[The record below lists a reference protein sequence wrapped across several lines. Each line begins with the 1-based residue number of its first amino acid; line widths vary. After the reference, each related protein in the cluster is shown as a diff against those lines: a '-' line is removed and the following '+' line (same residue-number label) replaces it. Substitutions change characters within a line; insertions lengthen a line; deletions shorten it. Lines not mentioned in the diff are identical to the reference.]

1 VHQTKYLVEIG
12 FSPGYAAWALGFVSL
27 AGIPGQIGLGYLS
40 DRIGREWVWAVGGL
54 GFAICYIALLL
65 MRESPTP
72 ALLYLMV
79 LSQGVLGYGLT
90 SVVGAIPAE
99 IFQGKHYGAVFGTV
113 MLAAVGGGAAGPW
126 LTGALHDATG
136 SYTLAFWIAIGMSTL
151 SAVAIWLAADLVRSE
166 VDVVLTAWSTPAAL
180 AAKKATTTVPVVF
193 VGVAD
198 PVGVGLVT
206 SLARPGGNVTGSTF
220 LSEETVGKQLQL
232 LKEAVPRL
240 SRVATLSNPAN
251 PAYASMLRDIEKE
264 GRRINVQVLR
274 LGIQG
279 PDDVEPTFQSAKKEK
294 VEGLVVLRDAVL
306 IAYRNRLVDLAAKHR
321 LPVMY
326 GMREFVDVGGL
337 MSFEPSLVDLYQR
350 AAQLVAKILKG
361 AKPADVPV
369 ERSTKFELVINLKT
383 AKTLGLTIPP
393 SLLGRADQVI
403 E

>member
-1 VHQTKYLVEIG
+1 MRLARVPAVLLAVL
-12 FSPGYAAWALGFVSL
+12 SLLAAPLAAQAQQAGKIPRVGFVE
-27 AGIPGQIGLGYLS
+27 AGSRSANQHFADAFRAGLHELGYLEGQS
-40 DRIGREWVWAVGGL
+40 ITVEERWAEGKIER
-54 GFAICYIALLL
+54 FPDLL
-65 MRESPTP
+65 
-72 ALLYLMV
+72 ADLLRLKV
-79 LSQGVLGYGLT
+79 DVIVQASGQ
-90 SVVGAIPAE
+90 
-99 IFQGKHYGAVFGTV
+99 GAV
-113 MLAAVGGGAAGPW
+113 
-126 LTGALHDATG
+126 
-136 SYTLAFWIAIGMSTL
+136 
-151 SAVAIWLAADLVRSE
+151 
-166 VDVVLTAWSTPAAL
+166 
-180 AAKKATTTVPVVF
+180 AAKKLTTTVPVVF
-193 VGVAD
+193 VGVGD

-251 PAYASMLRDIEKE
+251 PAYASLLRDIEKE

-294 VEGLVVLRDAVL
+294 VEGLVVLRDVVL

-361 AKPADVPV
+361 AKPGDLPV

-393 SLLGRADQVI
+393 SLLGRADQLI

>member
-1 VHQTKYLVEIG
+1 
-12 FSPGYAAWALGFVSL
+12 
-27 AGIPGQIGLGYLS
+27 
-40 DRIGREWVWAVGGL
+40 
-54 GFAICYIALLL
+54 
-65 MRESPTP
+65 M
-72 ALLYLMV
+72 
-79 LSQGVLGYGLT
+79 
-90 SVVGAIPAE
+90 
-99 IFQGKHYGAVFGTV
+99 
-113 MLAAVGGGAAGPW
+113 
-126 LTGALHDATG
+126 
-136 SYTLAFWIAIGMSTL
+136 
-151 SAVAIWLAADLVRSE
+151 
-166 VDVVLTAWSTPAAL
+166 
-180 AAKKATTTVPVVF
+180 F

-220 LSEETVGKQLQL
+220 FSEETVGKQLQL

-240 SRVATLSNPAN
+240 SRVAAISNPAN

-279 PDDVEPTFQSAKKEK
+279 PDDVEPTFHSVKKEK
-294 VEGLVVLRDAVL
+294 VEGLVVRRDAVL

-321 LPVMY
+321 VPVMY

-337 MSFEPSLVDLYQR
+337 MSFEPALADLYQR

-361 AKPADVPV
+361 AKPADLPV

>member
-1 VHQTKYLVEIG
+1 MGRRV
-12 FSPGYAAWALGFVSL
+12 FLGTL
-27 AGIPGQIGLGYLS
+27 GLGLLPRPRVAGAQS
-40 DRIGREWVWAVGGL
+40 RKIFRIGVL
-54 GFAICYIALLL
+54 
-65 MRESPTP
+65 SPYSSSTP
-72 ALLYLMV
+72 APSFHAFRDGLRE
-79 LSQGVLGYGLT
+79 LGYIEGQNIVFEYR
-90 SVVGAIPAE
+90 SAE
-99 IFQGKHYGAVFGTV
+99 EKYERV
-113 MLAAVGGGAAGPW
+113 PE
-126 LTGALHDATG
+126 
-136 SYTLAFWIAIGMSTL
+136 
-151 SAVAIWLAADLVRSE
+151 LAADLVRSE
-166 VDVVLTAWSTPAAL
+166 VDVVLTVWSTPAAL
-180 AAKKATTTVPVVF
+180 AAWKVTTTVPVVF

-220 LSEETVGKQLQL
+220 FSEETVGKQLQL

-240 SRVATLSNPAN
+240 SRVAAISNPAN

-279 PDDVEPTFQSAKKEK
+279 PDDVEPTFHSVKKEK
-294 VEGLVVLRDAVL
+294 VEGLVVRRDAVL

-321 LPVMY
+321 VPVMY

-337 MSFEPSLVDLYQR
+337 MSFEPALADLYQR

-361 AKPADVPV
+361 AKPADLPV

-383 AKTLGLTIPP
+383 ARTLGLTIPP

>member
-1 VHQTKYLVEIG
+1 MDRRA
-12 FSPGYAAWALGFVSL
+12 FLGTV
-27 AGIPGQIGLGYLS
+27 GLGLLPAPRVAVAQS
-40 DRIGREWVWAVGGL
+40 RKTFRIGVL
-54 GFAICYIALLL
+54 
-65 MRESPTP
+65 SPYSSATP
-72 ALLYLMV
+72 APSFQAFREGLRE
-79 LSQGVLGYGLT
+79 LGYVEG
-90 SVVGAIPAE
+90 
-99 IFQGKHYGAVFGTV
+99 QN
-113 MLAAVGGGAAGPW
+113 
-126 LTGALHDATG
+126 
-136 SYTLAFWIAIGMSTL
+136 LAFEYR
-151 SAVAIWLAADLVRSE
+151 SAEEKYERLPELAADLARSK

-279 PDDVEPTFQSAKKEK
+279 PDDVEPTFQAAKKEK

-306 IAYRNRLVDLAAKHR
+306 IAYRNRLVDLAAKYR

-361 AKPADVPV
+361 AKTADLPV
-369 ERSTKFELVINLKT
+369 ERSTKFELAINLKT

-393 SLLGRADQVI
+393 SLLGRADKVI